1 MTTPTPSTFDRPQS
15 NIKTDPIRNFRFAVT
30 FEPIDGWSDT
40 GLGTM
45 GFVSVSGMTASIES
59 IAYREGGFNTNVHQ
73 IPGQT
78 TFTPITFSKGILLG
92 QTSNSKWMKRIFA
105 LLSQN
110 ATVGV
115 GAGFRCNIKIQVL
128 SHPNPA
134 GWVSNATT
142 GGQTG
147 TATTTGVSGQHTA
160 MEIKVYNAW
169 ITSLSY
175 GNLDAGSNALM
186 VEEMTVVHEGF
197 DVVIASDFSASAT
210 HS

>member
-1 MTTPTPSTFDRPQS
+1 MADTPSTFDKPQS
-15 NIKTDPIRNFRFAVT
+15 TLVTDPIRNFRFAVT
-30 FEPIDGWSDT
+30 FEPIDGWTDG

-78 TFTPITFSKGILLG
+78 SFTPITFSKGILLG

-110 ATVGV
+110 ATAGV
-115 GAGFRCNIKIQVL
+115 GAGFRCNVTIKVL
-128 SHPNPA
+128 SHPNPSGLTA
-134 GWVSNATT
+134 Q
-142 GGQTG
+142 GG
-147 TATTTGVSGQHTA
+147 AVTTTGVGAQHA
-160 MEIKVYNAW
+160 SMEIKVYNAW

-175 GNLDAGSNALM
+175 GNLDAGANALM
-186 VEEMTVVHEGF
+186 VEEMTIVHEGF
-197 DVVIASDFSASAT
+197 DVAIAKDYTASAT
-210 HS
+210 HA

>member
-1 MTTPTPSTFDRPQS
+1 MATNPTPSTFDRPFS
-15 NIKTDPIRNFRFAVT
+15 TIKTDPIRNFRFAVT
-30 FEPIDGWSDT
+30 FEPIDGWTDT

-59 IAYREGGFNTNVHQ
+59 IAYREGGYNTNVHQ

-78 TFTPITFSKGILLG
+78 SFTPITFSKGLLLG

-105 LLSQN
+105 LLSQK
-110 ATVGV
+110 ATSGV
-115 GAGFRCNIKIQVL
+115 GAGFRCNITIKVL

-134 GWVSNATT
+134 GLVAE
-142 GGQTG
+142 GGA
-147 TATTTGVSGQHTA
+147 ATTTGVSGQHA
-160 MEIKVYNAW
+160 SMEIKVYNAW

-175 GNLDAGSNALM
+175 GNLDAGANALM

-197 DVVIASDFSASAT
+197 DVVIASDYTTTAAHT
-210 HS
+210 E